1 MNVDMPG
8 IRLLYIADL
17 DALEKL
23 EQASFPNP
31 WSRDSLA
38 YELTENP
45 LARYYGL
52 FQADV
57 LLAYVGYWHI
67 LEEGHIANVAVLPAY
82 RQKGYAEYLLRTVMA
97 LALAEGVQRM
107 TLEVRESNL
116 PAQRLYEKLGFQPVG
131 LRPHYYQDQE
141 SAIIMWV
148 DLPDS

>member
-1 MNVDMPG
+1 MNVDMPS
-8 IRLLYIADL
+8 IRLLYMADL

-23 EQASFPNP
+23 EQASFANP

-38 YELTENP
+38 YELSENP

-52 FQADV
+52 LQEDV

-82 RQKGYAEYLLRTVMA
+82 RQKGFGEYLLRTVMM
-97 LALAEGVQRM
+97 LALTEGVQRM
-107 TLEVRESNL
+107 TLEVREGNL
-116 PAQRLYEKLGFQPVG
+116 PARRLYEMLGFRAVG

-148 DLPDS
+148 DLANC